1 MNEGPSPTISPKVIN
16 FYVPILENI
25 RANISEVDNGI
36 TCNNPEEIGS
46 VSIGD
51 ITITDEKKPISCE
64 DRRCN
69 KFQCVVEKGWEKHDS
84 HVISIKMKFLGQN
97 INPDDF
103 SDFIIFT
110 AAQIDDKGKKTSK
123 FFEG

>member
-1 MNEGPSPTISPKVIN
+1 M
-16 FYVPILENI
+16 PILENI

-36 TCNNPEEIGS
+36 ICKNPEEIGS

-51 ITITDEKKPISCE
+51 IIITDEKTPISCE
-64 DRRCN
+64 DSRCN
-69 KFQCVVEKGWEKHDS
+69 KFQCIVEKGWEKHDS

-103 SDFIIFT
+103 SDFIFFT
-110 AAQIDDKGKKTSK
+110 AAQIDDKGKKILK
-123 FFEG
+123 FLDGQLKKK